1 MKRFFLT
8 VLYCGVLFFLIR
20 MFLPQVP
27 AIRNPS
33 PTGENIICFGDS
45 LTSGIGA
52 SPGMDYPA
60 QLSGMISLP
69 VINAGRPGDVTADA
83 LVRLQDDVLS
93 RSPRIVLVTL
103 GGNDFKNR
111 LPRNTAFENLRQ
123 IIGKI
128 QDQGALVVI
137 GGIKIPLWGGEL
149 EKEYKQLARETGS
162 LIVPNIYKDVFG
174 NAGLMSDPIHPNDA
188 GYRIIATRF
197 REVISPYL

>member
-8 VLYCGVLFFLIR
+8 VLYCGILFSLIQ
-20 MFLPQVP
+20 MFLPQAP
-27 AIRNPS
+27 TLRNTS

-52 SPGMDYPA
+52 SPGMDYPS

-69 VINAGRPGDVTADA
+69 VINAGRPGDTTEDA
-83 LVRLQDDVLS
+83 LDRLEDDVLS
-93 RSPRIVLVTL
+93 RSPRIVLVAL

-111 LPRNTAFENLRQ
+111 LPRNAAFENLRQ
-123 IIGKI
+123 IVGKI

-137 GGIKIPLWGGEL
+137 GGIKIPLWGAEL
-149 EKEYKQLARETGS
+149 EKEYQQLARETGS

-174 NAGLMSDPIHPNDA
+174 NSSRMSDPIHPNDA

-197 REVISPYL
+197 REVLAPYL

>member
-8 VLYCGVLFFLIR
+8 VLYCGILFSLIQ
-20 MFLPQVP
+20 MFLPQAP
-27 AIRNPS
+27 TLRNTS

-52 SPGMDYPA
+52 SPGMDYPS

-69 VINAGRPGDVTADA
+69 VVNAGRPGDTTEDA
-83 LVRLQDDVLS
+83 LDRLEDDVLS
-93 RSPRIVLVTL
+93 RSPRIVLVVL

-111 LPRNTAFENLRQ
+111 LPRNAAFENLRQ
-123 IIGKI
+123 IVGKI

-137 GGIKIPLWGGEL
+137 GGIKIPLWGAEL
-149 EKEYKQLARETGS
+149 EKEYQQLARETGS

-174 NAGLMSDPIHPNDA
+174 NSSRMSDPIHPNDA

-197 REVISPYL
+197 REVLAPYL

>member
-8 VLYCGVLFFLIR
+8 LLYGGILFLLIR
-20 MFLPQVP
+20 MFLPQAP
-27 AIRNPS
+27 ALRNPS
-33 PTGENIICFGDS
+33 PDGENIICFGDS
-45 LTSGIGA
+45 LTYGIGA

-69 VINAGRPGDVTADA
+69 VINAGRPGDTTADA
-83 LVRLQDDVLS
+83 LARLEDDVLS
-93 RSPRIVLVTL
+93 RSPRIVLITL

-111 LPRNTAFENLRQ
+111 LPRNKAFENLRQ

-137 GGIKIPLWGGEL
+137 GGIKIPLWGAEL
-149 EKEYKQLARETGS
+149 EKEYRQLARETGS

-174 NAGLMSDPIHPNDA
+174 NSSRMSDPIHPNDA
-188 GYRIIATRF
+188 GYRVIADRF
-197 REVISPYL
+197 REVVAPYL

>member
-8 VLYCGVLFFLIR
+8 VLYCGILFSLIQ
-20 MFLPQVP
+20 MFLPQAP
-27 AIRNPS
+27 TLRNTS

-52 SPGMDYPA
+52 SPGMDYPS

-69 VINAGRPGDVTADA
+69 VVNAGRPGDTTEDA
-83 LVRLQDDVLS
+83 LDRLEDDVLS
-93 RSPRIVLVTL
+93 RSPRIVLVVL

-111 LPRNTAFENLRQ
+111 LLRNAAFENLRQ
-123 IIGKI
+123 IVGKI

-137 GGIKIPLWGGEL
+137 GGIKIPLWGAEL
-149 EKEYKQLARETGS
+149 EKEYQQLARETGS

-174 NAGLMSDPIHPNDA
+174 NSSRMSDPIHPNDA

-197 REVISPYL
+197 REVLAPYL